1 MGCFV
6 SILLGLVALA
16 VFCVL
21 MDLLTLVYELAWI
34 VPIVIVV
41 IFIIRFIVRPDFRGK
56 VSNFILG
63 KKCSNKFLE
72 KDSDVPPQAEM
83 NTQSVINDLIDIA
96 MMDGVLSEREK
107 RAVIMKAAE
116 MGIEP
121 DKAEVMIELRLAELA
136 RKN

>member
-34 VPIVIVV
+34 VPVGIVI

-63 KKCSNKFLE
+63 KKCSNKVLK

>member
-1 MGCFV
+1 MGCFF
-6 SILLGLVALA
+6 SILLGLAALA

-21 MDLLTLVYELAWI
+21 MDLLSLVYELAWI
-34 VPIVIVV
+34 VPVGIVI

-63 KKCSNKFLE
+63 KKCSNKVLK

>member
-16 VFCVL
+16 VFCIL

-34 VPIVIVV
+34 VPVGIVI

-63 KKCSNKFLE
+63 KKCSNKVLK

-121 DKAEVMIELRLAELA
+121 DEAEVIIELRLAELA